1 MTCPLKRPDLG
12 GVTAYKSFPMPDN
25 DSHSLDIMPQAGTYV
40 QIVAYKG
47 GPHGT
52 RPKIVM
58 RVTAFVATASAA
70 TS

>member
-1 MTCPLKRPDLG
+1 
-12 GVTAYKSFPMPDN
+12 MPDN